1 MKQMFPRHARKIV
14 INTTNMI
21 LDICTELHNQGITEI
36 FMVVGSDR
44 VREFETII
52 NKYNNVKSRH
62 GYYNFDNVNVLSA
75 GERDPDA
82 EGATGMS
89 ASKMRAAAAKGDLD
103 SFRRGLP
110 SGVDADKLMKQ
121 VRKGMRLAANYIY
134 MKKAQ
139 PIASM
144 EEFEQQQIRDLYIRD
159 HIVSA
164 SMVSPISA
172 QNNFGKIRTGCSGF
186 QPSLGVRIIPAD

>member
-52 NKYNNVKSRH
+52 NKYNNIKSRH

-75 GERDPDA
+75 GERDQTQR
-82 EGATGMS
+82 ES
-89 ASKMRAAAAKGDLD
+89 RYECK
-103 SFRRGLP
+103 
-110 SGVDADKLMKQ
+110 
-121 VRKGMRLAANYIY
+121 
-134 MKKAQ
+134 
-139 PIASM
+139 
-144 EEFEQQQIRDLYIRD
+144 
-159 HIVSA
+159 
-164 SMVSPISA
+164 
-172 QNNFGKIRTGCSGF
+172 
-186 QPSLGVRIIPAD
+186 